1 MHWDDTVMSVTSTT
15 SIASTGQ
22 TTSATDRF
30 HRHITRARALP
41 SQVITHTTTVDATI
55 IPSPAQDILQV
66 DSVTTR
72 ITVAGRNS
80 SVMRLTVTFTA
91 TMDDVTYLT
100 ITALASL
107 RLSVN
112 VTFTHP
118 GRMTAVHAD
127 WLMVSYTLVHATT
140 NITAQGHCFSAVT
153 ASATKIRLKSQ
164 RRPIAI
170 PCH

>member
-1 MHWDDTVMSVTSTT
+1 MSVTLMS

-22 TTSATDRF
+22 TTSATDRLD
-30 HRHITRARALP
+30 RHITRARALP

-55 IPSPAQDILQV
+55 IPFPAHIRRE
-66 DSVTTR
+66 DSVTTG

-112 VTFTHP
+112 VTSTHR

-140 NITAQGHCFSAVT
+140 NITAQGHCFSPVT
-153 ASATKIRLKSQ
+153 ASATKIRLQSQ
-164 RRPIAI
+164 RQPIAFQC
-170 PCH
+170 P

>member
-1 MHWDDTVMSVTSTT
+1 M
-15 SIASTGQ
+15 A
-22 TTSATDRF
+22 
-30 HRHITRARALP
+30 
-41 SQVITHTTTVDATI
+41 TTTVDATI
-55 IPSPAQDILQV
+55 IPFPVHIRRE

-72 ITVAGRNS
+72 ITVAGRKS

-100 ITALASL
+100 IIALALL

-118 GRMTAVHAD
+118 SPMTAVHAD

-140 NITAQGHCFSAVT
+140 NITARSHCFSAVT

-170 PCH
+170 RCQ

>member
-1 MHWDDTVMSVTSTT
+1 MSVTSTT

-66 DSVTTR
+66 DSVTTH
-72 ITVAGRNS
+72 ITTAGREV
-80 SVMRLTVTFTA
+80 SVTRPTVTFTA
-91 TMDDVTYLT
+91 PGGVDVTYLT

-112 VTFTHP
+112 VTFTHT

-140 NITAQGHCFSAVT
+140 NITARSHCFSAVT

-170 PCH
+170 RCQ